1 MTKHYLNFSIKDIK
15 GEVWKDVIGYE
26 EQYLVSNKGRIKSK
40 RCIRIMKFESFDG
53 YVRLRTFKKGIKK
66 NLRIHR
72 AVAMAFIPNPNNH
85 EQINHINGIKDDNR
99 VENLEWC
106 LPIDN
111 RKHASEVL
119 GFYNTYDIM
128 VAQLDRNGTILGAF
142 NSLKKA
148 NKSTGVGINTIR
160 RSIDKKVPSKAGHSW
175 RKIILT

>member
-1 MTKHYLNFSIKDIK
+1 MTKYYLNFSIKDIK
-15 GEVWKDVIGYE
+15 GEEWKDVIGYE

-40 RCIRIMKFESFDG
+40 KYNKIMKFESFDG

-72 AVAMAFIPNPNNH
+72 AVAMAFIPNPNNY

-106 LPIDN
+106 RPLDN

-119 GFYNTYDIM
+119 GFKNADIM
-128 VAQLDRNGTILGAF
+128 VAHLDRNGTIIGAY

-148 NKSTGVGINTIR
+148 TVQSGVSLITIR
-160 RSIDKKVPSKAGHSW
+160 RSLYKKLPTRYGHSW
-175 RKIILT
+175 KKMVLL